1 MTVHFPVF
9 LMNHVGLLPK
19 HHWPRGII
27 VNWYITGSGG
37 KISKSKGGAQPIPGA
52 AKEFGIDSMRL
63 FYAHIASLYVDVAW
77 DDEKA
82 ENYRSR
88 LIKIDSYVEEMLSVS
103 DRGRSGIDDWLL
115 SQLNI
120 RISRVHE
127 AMKVYD
133 MRSFANEVYFELPN
147 DMRWYARRGGG
158 SKETVRI
165 VLDAWVRMMAPITPH
180 FAEEMWERIGGRGLV
195 SPAEFPKA
203 KDEWESAS
211 ADAGE
216 EYLRRISADITEIL
230 KVTGIIPKRI
240 ILTVSPGWKQE
251 VLRIGIESVHQG
263 KKDIGEMIK
272 KALAVPGADRQEAPK
287 FVKQLMAD
295 LQKSGEE
302 EMEKLSSKIDEFSI
316 LEDAR
321 EFLSDEFS
329 SEFLVQRA
337 DDREK
342 YDPAGKSKGARPRKP
357 SIFVE

>member
-1 MTVHFPVF
+1 
-9 LMNHVGLLPK
+9 
-19 HHWPRGII
+19 
-27 VNWYITGSGG
+27 
-37 KISKSKGGAQPIPGA
+37 
-52 AKEFGIDSMRL
+52 
-63 FYAHIASLYVDVAW
+63 
-77 DDEKA
+77 
-82 ENYRSR
+82 
-88 LIKIDSYVEEMLSVS
+88 
-103 DRGRSGIDDWLL
+103 
-115 SQLNI
+115 
-120 RISRVHE
+120 
-127 AMKVYD
+127 
-133 MRSFANEVYFELPN
+133 
-147 DMRWYARRGGG
+147 
-158 SKETVRI
+158 
-165 VLDAWVRMMAPITPH
+165 
-180 FAEEMWERIGGRGLV
+180 MWERIGGRGLV

-263 KKDIGEMIK
+263 KKDVGEMIK